1 MYCNT
6 SRHCQLAFFLV
17 VASAQK
23 VTERVFETDQPAAD
37 LHLELCL
44 AVAFGLLNRRAVRL
58 IVQVVVAPLAGV
70 VLTN

>member
-1 MYCNT
+1 MGD
-6 SRHCQLAFFLV
+6 FIIV
-17 VASAQK
+17 MD
-23 VTERVFETDQPAAD
+23 RVFETDQPAAD

-58 IVQVVVAPLAGV
+58 IVQVVVAPLSGV